1 MIRID
6 EIYNEDCLEG
16 MKRIADRSVDAVVC
30 DLPYGILNRRN
41 REARWD
47 RPIPLEPLWAQYR
60 RILKPDSPVILF
72 GQGMFTAKL
81 LMSQPRLWR
90 YNLVWYK
97 DRASGHLNAN
107 RMPLR
112 KHEDILVFYEHLPV
126 YHPQMIPCDK
136 SQRNHSRR
144 TSQTFTNRCYGNMKM
159 TDVRIADDKY
169 PTSVI
174 QIAKEHKTDAFYHP
188 TQKPVAL
195 VEYLIRTYTDEGDV
209 VLDNCMGA
217 GTTAIAA
224 IRSGRHYIGFETDA
238 GYCRIAG
245 ERIKA
250 EKFTETENENNNIN
264 NENNA

>member
-1 MIRID
+1 MIRFD

-30 DLPYGILNRRN
+30 DLPYGILNRKN

-47 RPIPLEPLWAQYR
+47 RPIPLAPLWEQYR
-60 RILKPDSPVILF
+60 RIIKPDSPVILF

-136 SQRNHSRR
+136 SQRNHGRR
-144 TSQTFTNRCYGNMKM
+144 TSLTFTNRCYGDLWS
-159 TDVRIADDKY
+159 T
-169 PTSVI
+169 
-174 QIAKEHKTDAFYHP
+174 
-188 TQKPVAL
+188 
-195 VEYLIRTYTDEGDV
+195 
-209 VLDNCMGA
+209 
-217 GTTAIAA
+217 
-224 IRSGRHYIGFETDA
+224 
-238 GYCRIAG
+238 
-245 ERIKA
+245 
-250 EKFTETENENNNIN
+250 
-264 NENNA
+264 